1 MKVYNITIPIYADNE
16 NEAQEASKALFDF
29 VNGYRMRNIAVTGA
43 KITKALNKINGN
55 AFVKTQI
62 DNFLKY

>member
-1 MKVYNITIPIYADNE
+1 MNVYNITIPIYADNE
-16 NEAQEASKALFDF
+16 NEAQQASKDLFDF

>member
-16 NEAQEASKALFDF
+16 NEAQQASKALFDF

-43 KITKALNKINGN
+43 KITKALNKVNGN

>member
-1 MKVYNITIPIYADNE
+1 MNVYNITIPIYADNE
-16 NEAQEASKALFDF
+16 NEAQQASKALFNF
-29 VNGYRMRNIAVTGA
+29 VNGHRMRNIAVTGA

>member
-1 MKVYNITIPIYADNE
+1 MNVYNITIPIYADNE
-16 NEAQEASKALFDF
+16 NEAQQASKALFNF
-29 VNGYRMRNIAVTGA
+29 VNGYRMRNISVTGA

>member
-1 MKVYNITIPIYADNE
+1 MNVYNITIPIYADNE
-16 NEAQEASKALFDF
+16 NEAQQASKAIFDF

-43 KITKALNKINGN
+43 KIKKALNKINGN